1 MYKRNRQGVW
11 LEAGPILFLT
21 CTLRESSYEC
31 LKSGGHE
38 KTLYMMLKVVQ
49 KGSVESGTYIT
60 YTFICP
66 FYLVTLS
73 LNVKCRK
80 AWRQKAMQEPHNY
93 LPLRNNLSQVPQ
105 TKIFNLSLTCSLIP
119 HFVSRLQKHLIFFS

>member
-60 YTFICP
+60 Y
-66 FYLVTLS
+66 FYLS
-73 LNVKCRK
+73 LLPSHSFFKCEM
-80 AWRQKAMQEPHNY
+80 QK
-93 LPLRNNLSQVPQ
+93 
-105 TKIFNLSLTCSLIP
+105 SLEAEGNAGTA
-119 HFVSRLQKHLIFFS
+119 